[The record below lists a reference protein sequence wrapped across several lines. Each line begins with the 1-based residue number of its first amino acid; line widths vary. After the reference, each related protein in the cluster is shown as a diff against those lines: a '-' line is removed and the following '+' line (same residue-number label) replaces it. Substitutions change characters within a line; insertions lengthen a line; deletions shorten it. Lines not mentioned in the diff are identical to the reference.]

1 MSYHTI
7 SYFFTN
13 GNTYSVLNDETHR
26 FGIEME
32 QHTITSSDGTT
43 VTVTEK
49 ADGEYHYR
57 DDNGTGYTD
66 NGDGTWTD
74 ENGNSYT
81 E

>member
-1 MSYHTI
+1 
-7 SYFFTN
+7 
-13 GNTYSVLNDETHR
+13 
-26 FGIEME
+26 ME

-74 ENGNSYT
+74 ERKFLYGVIEYT
-81 E
+81 S

>member
-1 MSYHTI
+1 M
-7 SYFFTN
+7 
-13 GNTYSVLNDETHR
+13 
-26 FGIEME
+26 ME